1 LIERLEDMPAGTI
14 GFRATGRVSGDEYH
28 EVLLPA
34 IQEAAAAG
42 EIRLVFA
49 LGPEFE
55 EFEPGALWED
65 TKVGVRFGLGH
76 HSAWQ
81 RCALVTDVDW
91 IVKAFHLFAWMA
103 PGEVRTFGPDELDA
117 AMEWASRSG

>member
-1 LIERLEDMPAGTI
+1 MIEALEGMPEGTI
-14 GFRATGRVSGDEYH
+14 GFRASGRVSGDEYR

-34 IQEAAAAG
+34 VQQAAESG

-49 LGPEFE
+49 IDSDFE

-81 RCALVTDVDW
+81 RCALATDVEW
-91 IVKAFHLFAWMA
+91 IVKSFHFFAWMA
-103 PGEVRTFGPDELDA
+103 PGEVRTFALDELEDA
-117 AMEWASRSG
+117 KAWAAG

>member
-1 LIERLEDMPAGTI
+1 MIEPLERMPDGTI
-14 GFRATGRVSGDEYH
+14 GFRASGRVSGDEYR

-34 IQEAAAAG
+34 IQEAAESG

-49 LGPEFE
+49 ISPEFE

-76 HSAWQ
+76 YSAWK
-81 RCALVTDVDW
+81 RCALATDVDW
-91 IVKAFHLFAWMA
+91 IIKAFQLFAWMA
-103 PGEVRTFGPDELDA
+103 PGEVRTFGIDELEA
-117 AMEWASRSG
+117 AKEWTAG